1 MSTKANIIETA
12 TSLYLMHGLK
22 KANFIAFHNLQTA
35 PEPTESDFW
44 LHVINAIT
52 SLGILGTAEVDYTQH
67 IN

>member
-1 MSTKANIIETA
+1 MATVIETA
-12 TSLYLMHGLK
+12 TDLYLKHGLK
-22 KANFIAFHNLQTA
+22 KANIIAFHNLQTA

-52 SLGILGTAEVDYTQH
+52 SLDIFGTAEVDYTQH